1 MTTGAALESDV
12 LHDEDA
18 HSVQTMVGT
27 VRALHLIRLARTDNS
42 LITLHSS
49 SSPALCAGGVLHLS
63 FTIRLLP
70 VQARCPRFGHTAC
83 TVRRERHGSAVALPA
98 LQFVHKRTLSSLKVF
113 HTRQSDERNMTGIRC
128 CSARLNVVH
137 VSRSGYRRFALSS
150 RENLSRTAL
159 YLQIF
164 DILVERI
171 SSGEWRP
178 GRSLPNEFDLARE
191 FGVSAGTIRKAL
203 DKLEADRVIKRQHG
217 KGSFV
222 LDQNSEEL
230 AFRFSKIVDHNG
242 KRAGDSQSTLL
253 AQEIGEATPV
263 ERQCLAL
270 KGGGEIVRTRRL
282 RHHHGRATRYETTC
296 LAMSRLGITT
306 LQQVG
311 DYLIVPFA
319 QQQGVHLARASEKL
333 TVSKRLMR

>member
-1 MTTGAALESDV
+1 M
-12 LHDEDA
+12 
-18 HSVQTMVGT
+18 
-27 VRALHLIRLARTDNS
+27 
-42 LITLHSS
+42 
-49 SSPALCAGGVLHLS
+49 
-63 FTIRLLP
+63 
-70 VQARCPRFGHTAC
+70 
-83 TVRRERHGSAVALPA
+83 
-98 LQFVHKRTLSSLKVF
+98 
-113 HTRQSDERNMTGIRC
+113 
-128 CSARLNVVH
+128 
-137 VSRSGYRRFALSS
+137 SS
-150 RENLSRTAL
+150 RENLSRTSL

-164 DILVERI
+164 DILIERI
-171 SSGEWRP
+171 SSGGWRP
-178 GRSLPNEFDLARE
+178 GRLLPNEFDLARE

-230 AFRFSKIVDHNG
+230 AFRFSKIVDQNG

-282 RHHHGRATRYETTC
+282 RRHHGRATRYETTC

-311 DYLIVPFA
+311 DYLIVPLA

-333 TVSKRLMR
+333 TVVQASDEVASLLTIEPGKMLLKLDRVIYALDGDPVEWRASLCDLQNEYYVAQMQ